1 MGLLPRSGRVG
12 AGGVGGRGFL
22 SVLRGGVAAAAGRR
36 GAPARVISALGG
48 IKNPAGAGLE
58 PLRGFGDV
66 PQVSRFVF

>member
-1 MGLLPRSGRVG
+1 MLDTAKL
-12 AGGVGGRGFL
+12 
-22 SVLRGGVAAAAGRR
+22 LRGIATVACRPGS
-36 GAPARVISALGG
+36 APARVISALGG